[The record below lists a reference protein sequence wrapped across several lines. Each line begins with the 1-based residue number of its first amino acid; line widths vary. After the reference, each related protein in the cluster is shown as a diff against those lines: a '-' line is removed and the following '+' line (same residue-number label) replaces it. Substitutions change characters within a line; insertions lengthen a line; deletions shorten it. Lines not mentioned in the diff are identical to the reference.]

1 LSEVIFTSEER
12 RREEREDVEELREVL
27 KAVSDFLKEIK
38 PSLEEL
44 LKVFVES
51 VSGDKLAKEVST
63 FYKSLIESGVDPQTA
78 KEWTNKF
85 FEERLKS
92 LPSIK
97 TLTDFLSSGEWR
109 RKSVK
114 VKPSKEGVEIKVGEE
129 EEEKKEE
136 E

>member
-1 LSEVIFTSEER
+1 LSEVISTSEER

-38 PSLEEL
+38 PSLEDL

-85 FEERLKS
+85 FEERLRS

-109 RKSVK
+109 RKPVK
-114 VKPSKEGVEIKVGEE
+114 EKPSKEGEEIKVGEE

>member
-1 LSEVIFTSEER
+1 LLEVIFTSEE

-38 PSLEEL
+38 PSLEDL

-114 VKPSKEGVEIKVGEE
+114 EKPSKEGVEIKVGEE